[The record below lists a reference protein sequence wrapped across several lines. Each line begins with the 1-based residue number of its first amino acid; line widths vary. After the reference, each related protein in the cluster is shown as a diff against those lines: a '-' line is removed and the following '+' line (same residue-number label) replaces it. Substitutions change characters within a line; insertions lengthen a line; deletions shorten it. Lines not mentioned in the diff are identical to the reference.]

1 MDDVQ
6 LLTYLVEVDVHAL
19 ELELRSAVV
28 TMRLS
33 VPSRKRGQDQWAGN
47 RRCIHAIAVE
57 AVLAR
62 DGLPKSRGQQRCFE
76 VVSSRVER
84 RGGGLGARAGTH
96 QKAAPI
102 WLPWETCQLQV
113 AMIRSAGV
121 DRSNL
126 RIGRS
131 EGEPRGEEK
140 FTLAI

>member
-1 MDDVQ
+1 ML

-28 TMRLS
+28 TVQLS
-33 VPSRKRGQDQWAGN
+33 VPSRNRGQDQWAGN

-62 DGLPKSRGQQRCFE
+62 DGLPKNSRSVTMLRGRIVACRASRRWTWS
-76 VVSSRVER
+76 SSRDAPESSTDLVT
-84 RGGGLGARAGTH
+84 LGNVSAT
-96 QKAAPI
+96 
-102 WLPWETCQLQV
+102 V

-131 EGEPRGEEK
+131 EGEPKGEKK